1 MARTADSNNG
11 HRRRIYRRSMPN
23 PSWIELVG
31 RNFAAGTLYLSGR
44 LSVILDGAQ
53 EHFRFWHGPGGQWR
67 IESGDDVVY
76 VSARGQS
83 PIVRVDGHMQ
93 RVHQPVKL
101 GAAAHSP
108 LDLFGVHTLLVS
120 RSQSLEVRSKPVSV
134 MIEGRPGWLTEL
146 GSEGAPSTIIAVID
160 DATGVL
166 CRYEAAR
173 IVLVVSELAEHET
186 LPAGRFAWTGPVA
199 EDPREDNS
207 PAAKAARRLRQQ
219 ETTAARVAALDQP
232 FEVLRTILQAGDAVQ
247 ARAALREL
255 LHVSE
260 FGADAVESMPLRLF
274 NPEYANKIRTQ
285 SKLADG

>member
-1 MARTADSNNG
+1 
-11 HRRRIYRRSMPN
+11 MPN

-44 LSVILDGAQ
+44 LSVTLDGAE

-76 VSARGQS
+76 VRASGQA
-83 PIVRVDGHMQ
+83 PIVRVGGHMQ
-93 RVHQPVKL
+93 RVYRPVKL
-101 GAAAHSP
+101 GAAARSP
-108 LDLFGVHTLLVS
+108 LDLFGVHTLLAN
-120 RSQSLEVRSKPVSV
+120 RSQSLEVRSEPVSV
-134 MIEGRPGWLTEL
+134 MVEGRAGWLTEL
-146 GSEGAPSTIIAVID
+146 GSEGATSAISAVID

-173 IVLVVSELAEHET
+173 IVLVVSELAEHES

-199 EDPREDNS
+199 AEDPGGDNS
-207 PAAKAARRLRQQ
+207 PAAKAARRLRQH

-232 FEVLRTILQAGDAVQ
+232 FEVLHTILQAGDGVQ